1 MSKTNLTVSKEEWFF
16 ESYVQGSVFEFGPVE
31 IEEEEMLEFARRYDP
46 QPFHTDP
53 EAAKKSP
60 YKGLIAS
67 GWQTCSFVMRALVE
81 HYFSPISSL
90 GSPGVDEIRWI
101 LPVCP
106 GDLLMVRATIIETKL
121 SRSKPDRGIVR
132 TFIETINQQEDIVM
146 SFRSVNFMLCRG
158 SFTGENA
165 D

>member
-1 MSKTNLTVSKEEWFF
+1 
-16 ESYVQGSVFEFGPVE
+16 
-31 IEEEEMLEFARRYDP
+31 
-46 QPFHTDP
+46 
-53 EAAKKSP
+53 
-60 YKGLIAS
+60 
-67 GWQTCSFVMRALVE
+67 MRALVDN
-81 HYFSPISSL
+81 YFSPVSSL
-90 GSPGVDEIRWI
+90 GSPGIDEIRWKF
-101 LPVCP
+101 PVRP
-106 GDLLMVRATIIETKL
+106 GDKLMVRATIIETKL

>member
-1 MSKTNLTVSKEEWFF
+1 M
-16 ESYVQGSVFEFGPVE
+16 FEFGPLDVDE
-31 IEEEEMLEFARRYDP
+31 NEVLEFARRYDP
-46 QPFHTDP
+46 QPFHIDH
-53 EAAKKSP
+53 EAAKKSSFE
-60 YKGLIAS
+60 GIIAS
-67 GWQTCSFVMRALVE
+67 GWQTCSFVMRALVDN
-81 HYFSPISSL
+81 YFSPVSSL
-90 GSPGVDEIRWI
+90 GSPGIDEIRWKF
-101 LPVCP
+101 PVRP
-106 GDLLMVRATIIETKL
+106 GDKIMVCATIIETKL